1 MSECGGC
8 GSGNNGNTGGGNTG
22 GGNNGGNNGG
32 NGGGNGGGNKFK
44 LLSSAQGLGAN
55 VTASSSFDCN
65 HMPTNSAID
74 RVPPQVFAH
83 AWVAG
88 RSDSSQWLQF
98 SFGFKIVK
106 AMAVRTQGRGE
117 AGMWVKQYTVSTTMD
132 GLTWT
137 PVENNRVFNGNS
149 DMKGQVENTFSKPV
163 LCRALRIHPTS
174 WQVLIAMRADVMVK
188 I

>member
-1 MSECGGC
+1 M
-8 GSGNNGNTGGGNTG
+8 SGNK
-22 GGNNGGNNGG
+22 
-32 NGGGNGGGNKFK
+32 NKWK
-44 LLSSAQGLGAN
+44 LLCSAQGLGAV
-55 VTASSSFDCN
+55 VTASSSFDTN

-83 AWVAG
+83 GWVAG

-98 SFGFKIVK
+98 SFGFKPVK
-106 AMAVRTQGRGE
+106 AVSIRTQGRGE
-117 AGMWVKQYTVSTTMD
+117 AAMWVKEYTVSTSMD

-137 PVENNRVFNGNS
+137 PVENNRTFGGNS
-149 DMKGQVENTFSKPV
+149 DMKGQVENTFAKPV
-163 LCRALRIHPTS
+163 LCRALRIKPTS